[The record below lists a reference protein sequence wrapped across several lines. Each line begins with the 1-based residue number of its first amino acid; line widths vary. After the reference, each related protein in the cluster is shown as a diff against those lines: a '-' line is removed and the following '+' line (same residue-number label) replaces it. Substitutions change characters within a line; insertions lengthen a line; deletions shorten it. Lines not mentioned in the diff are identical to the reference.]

1 MAAKLT
7 GKKLTKVSKRDLV
20 NAVDDGSSVLYSPD
34 GKRLIKQ
41 INWNLEKY
49 VIKEGTEVIADEAFY
64 IKSGA
69 DSKKRMLKEVIIP
82 NTVTHIGK
90 GAFVACNRMKR
101 MVLPDSITYLGECA
115 FQACDSMEEIVLP
128 DTLTHIGCMAFHQ
141 CSSLKHIVIPKN
153 VRHIDS
159 AAFCNCPNVVIESR
173 SSRFVVQDGFLIDSK
188 RKTPF
193 HYFGKEK
200 VVTMPKGIVRIDWPV
215 FSDSDVEEVT
225 IPDTVTTLGFR
236 AFNNCHSLRKVMLP
250 STIKEVVGWTF
261 TYCESLCEI
270 CVPKG
275 CKEAYQT
282 MMQEAVAQANNEVES
297 MLSYRV
303 FRRLNLDK
311 YKNPEEYLSA
321 LLPVKYWDLLVEV

>member
-34 GKRLIKQ
+34 GKRLIKL
-41 INWNLEKY
+41 INRDLEKC

-141 CSSLKHIVIPKN
+141 CSSLKHIVIPKKA
-153 VRHIDS
+153 RHIDS

>member
-1 MAAKLT
+1 M
-7 GKKLTKVSKRDLV
+7 
-20 NAVDDGSSVLYSPD
+20 
-34 GKRLIKQ
+34 
-41 INWNLEKY
+41 
-49 VIKEGTEVIADEAFY
+49 
-64 IKSGA
+64 
-69 DSKKRMLKEVIIP
+69 
-82 NTVTHIGK
+82 
-90 GAFVACNRMKR
+90 
-101 MVLPDSITYLGECA
+101 
-115 FQACDSMEEIVLP
+115 
-128 DTLTHIGCMAFHQ
+128 
-141 CSSLKHIVIPKN
+141 
-153 VRHIDS
+153 
-159 AAFCNCPNVVIESR
+159 
-173 SSRFVVQDGFLIDSK
+173 IDSK

>member
-1 MAAKLT
+1 MTTKLT
-7 GKKLTKVSKRDLV
+7 GKKLTKVSKKDLA
-20 NAVDDGSSVLYSPD
+20 NAVDDGNGVLYSPD
-34 GKRLIKQ
+34 GKQLIKL
-41 INWNLEKY
+41 INMDLEKC
-49 VIKEGTEVIADEAFY
+49 VIKEGTEVIANEAFHLRTGPDC
-64 IKSGA
+64 KER
-69 DSKKRMLKEVIIP
+69 KLKEVIIP

-90 GAFVACNRMKR
+90 GAFVACNRIKR
-101 MVLPDSITYLGECA
+101 MVLPDSVTYLGDCT
-115 FQACDSMEEIVLP
+115 FQACDSMEEIILP
-128 DTLTHIGCMAFHQ
+128 DTLAHIGCMAFHQ
-141 CSSLKHIVIPKN
+141 CSSLKHIVIPKKARYIN
-153 VRHIDS
+153 A
-159 AAFCNCPNVVIESR
+159 AAFCNCPNLVIESR